1 MAMHR
6 IVFSRPL
13 RHKLLIVNSFFP
25 GAQVILKWLL
35 CLYKKLLS
43 QMVTD
48 YSGDILDNHQN
59 NLKQKKTALDN
70 RSIK

>member
-1 MAMHR
+1 M
-6 IVFSRPL
+6 
-13 RHKLLIVNSFFP
+13 
-25 GAQVILKWLL
+25 VI
-35 CLYKKLLS
+35 
-43 QMVTD
+43 D

>member
-1 MAMHR
+1 
-6 IVFSRPL
+6 
-13 RHKLLIVNSFFP
+13 
-25 GAQVILKWLL
+25 
-35 CLYKKLLS
+35 
-43 QMVTD
+43 MVTID